1 MASGAMGS
9 IGESNEISML
19 SSSSCSGFI
28 GAKRGSSSAALA
40 AQRTMASPS
49 GSFASMTPIQ
59 PCRRLRT
66 CKVTKTPRR
75 SAKAPS
81 RGNVSGSLR
90 WETASPTAVRASC
103 RAARRS
109 ASERDGILGL
119 LAGFE
124 HAEPAALLDAV
135 VDMAPK
141 APEILG
147 GGDERADDNEPE
159 QDARQRL
166 EPQVPP
172 PDDEYGHSAH
182 LQHHLRLSQGR
193 CFDGE
198 SFSRGDI
205 PQAENSEFPADDDHY
220 HPRGNEMHVHQRN
233 ECRGDQELVSNGIE
247 KDAQGGYLQAPPS
260 QVSIG
265 PVGRCC

>member
-1 MASGAMGS
+1 MASSMMGYM
-9 IGESNEISML
+9 GESSEISMS
-19 SSSSCSGFI
+19 SSSSCSCFM

-49 GSFASMTPIQ
+49 GSSASMTPIQ

-90 WETASPTAVRASC
+90 WETASTTAVRASC

-147 GGDERADDNEPE
+147 GGDERADDNQPE

-172 PDDEYGHSAH
+172 PANEYGPRPHF
-182 LQHHLRLSQGR
+182 QNPLRLSPR
-193 CFDGE
+193 LSFDG
-198 SFSRGDI
+198 
-205 PQAENSEFPADDDHY
+205 
-220 HPRGNEMHVHQRN
+220 
-233 ECRGDQELVSNGIE
+233 
-247 KDAQGGYLQAPPS
+247 
-260 QVSIG
+260 
-265 PVGRCC
+265 